1 VGDKLPH
8 LHLSRRESQVMDVLY
23 RRGSGSVAD
32 VVAELSDQPGYN
44 TIRNTLAILERKG
57 YVQHREEG
65 RRYIYAPNGAADDAQ
80 ESALRHVVQTFF
92 QGSLPRAVVALL
104 GGSERKL
111 TQSDLAEIERAIE
124 SARRE
129 ARAP

>member
-1 VGDKLPH
+1 LSDKLPH

-23 RRGSGSVAD
+23 RRGSANVSE
-32 VVAELSDQPGYN
+32 VVSELSDQPGYN

-65 RRYIYAPNGAADDAQ
+65 RRYIYTPNGAADAAQ
-80 ESALRHVVQTFF
+80 ESAMRHVVQTFF

-104 GGSERKL
+104 GGSERQL
-111 TQSDLAEIERAIE
+111 TQADLDEIARAIE
-124 SARRE
+124 DARRE
-129 ARAP
+129 ARR

>member
-1 VGDKLPH
+1 VSDTLPH

-23 RRGSGSVAD
+23 RLGSGSVAD
-32 VVAELSDQPGYN
+32 VVSELTDEPGYN

-65 RRYIYAPNGAADDAQ
+65 RRYIYAPNGAPDDAQ

-92 QGSLPRAVVALL
+92 HGSLPRAVVALL
-104 GGSERKL
+104 GGAERKL
-111 TQSDLAEIERAIE
+111 TQADLDEIARAIE
-124 SARRE
+124 EARRE
-129 ARAP
+129 ARS